1 MMKPVAREE
10 ILDYVTWGE
19 QKPEA
24 LPAILAAKKLRR
36 IHVGG
41 VLTFLFENH
50 DTIRYQIQE
59 MVRVERMV
67 KEADIQHEVDTY
79 NEVLGTE
86 GGFGCA
92 LLIEIDDPEE
102 RSLKL
107 RELKGLPEH
116 LYLRFEDGERAYAS
130 FDERQV
136 GEDRLSS
143 VQYLQFA
150 AKGRVPV
157 AVGSDHPGLMAEYA
171 LTAEQ
176 REALAS
182 DLSN

>member
-10 ILDYVTWGE
+10 IIDYVTWNE
-19 QKPEA
+19 EKPQA

-59 MVRVERMV
+59 MVRVEKMV

-79 NEVLGTE
+79 NEVLGTD

-102 RSLKL
+102 RSVKL
-107 RELKGLPEH
+107 RQLKGLPKH
-116 LYLRFEDGERAYAS
+116 LYLRFADGERVYAT

-150 AKGRVPV
+150 AGGKAPV
-157 AVGSDHPGLMAEYA
+157 AVGSDHPELMAEYE

-176 REALAS
+176 REALAA
-182 DLSN
+182 DLAN

>member
-1 MMKPVAREE
+1 MKPVERSE

-19 QKPEA
+19 QKPA
-24 LPAILAAKKLRR
+24 TLPSILAAKKLRR

-67 KEADIQHEVDTY
+67 KEADIQHEIETY
-79 NEVLGTE
+79 NEVLGRD

-92 LLIEIDDPEE
+92 LLIEIDDPEVRAE
-102 RSLKL
+102 KL
-107 RELKGLPEH
+107 RQLKGLPEH
-116 LYLRFEDGERAYAS
+116 LYLRFEDGERVYAT

-143 VQYLQFA
+143 VQYLQFD

-157 AVGSDHPGLMAEYA
+157 AVGSDHPDLLAEYE
-171 LTAEQ
+171 LTGEQ
-176 REALAS
+176 RDALAA
-182 DLSN
+182 DLAS

>member
-1 MMKPVAREE
+1 MKPVKRSE
-10 ILDYVTWGE
+10 ILDYVTWTE
-19 QKPEA
+19 QRPEA

-59 MVRVERMV
+59 MVRVEQMV

-79 NEVLGTE
+79 NEVLGDE

-102 RSLKL
+102 RARRLAAL
-107 RELKGLPEH
+107 LGLPEH
-116 LYLRFEDGERAYAS
+116 LYLRFADGSRAYAS
-130 FDERQV
+130 FDARQI

-143 VQYLQFA
+143 VQYLKFD
-150 AKGRVPV
+150 AKGKVPV
-157 AVGSDHPGLMAEYA
+157 AIGSDHPELIAEHE
-171 LTAEQ
+171 LTSEQ
-176 REALAS
+176 ADALAA
-182 DLSN
+182 DLSA